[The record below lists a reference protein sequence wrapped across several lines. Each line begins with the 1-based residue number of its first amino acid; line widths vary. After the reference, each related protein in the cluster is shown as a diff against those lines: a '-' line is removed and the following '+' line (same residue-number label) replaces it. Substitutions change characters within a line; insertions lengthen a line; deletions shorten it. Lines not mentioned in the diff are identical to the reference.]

1 MKTIYS
7 WIYLAICGLYAIDR
21 RIAIKT
27 VHHVIMNVLNVAQDN
42 TGSNNILNF
51 L

>member
-1 MKTIYS
+1 MKTIYK

-27 VHHVIMNVLNVAQDN
+27 VQHVIMNVAQDN
-42 TGSNNILNF
+42 TGINNILNF